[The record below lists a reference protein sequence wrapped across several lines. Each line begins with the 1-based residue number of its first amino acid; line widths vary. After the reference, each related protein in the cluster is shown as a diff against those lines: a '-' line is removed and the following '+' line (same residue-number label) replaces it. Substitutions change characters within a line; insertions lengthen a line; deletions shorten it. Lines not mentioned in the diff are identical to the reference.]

1 MVPAEAQVFE
11 RVTDE
16 LPATRLESDEKRVG
30 LHAPIENAVAARS
43 ASTPLSFL
51 FSS

>member
-30 LHAPIENAVAARS
+30 LHTPIDNAIAARS
-43 ASTPLSFL
+43 APGPPQFL